1 MNELIEKL
9 KVDQKD
15 AMKRRVALKEK
26 LVKLKEQSLT
36 DQALQDEYEIAR
48 NDVSIITQVLAEL
61 TNKMKSELKDELT
74 EKETAKVLKSMLTKL
89 TDERETV
96 IQANRDTTIIDAQIA
111 YVESVTPESTLLNK
125 DQTREL
131 VQSFVNDGLV
141 FGEIMKAIKMG
152 GTDNLD
158 MALVSKLARELT
170 K

>member
-1 MNELIEKL
+1 
-9 KVDQKD
+9 
-15 AMKRRVALKEK
+15 
-26 LVKLKEQSLT
+26 
-36 DQALQDEYEIAR
+36 
-48 NDVSIITQVLAEL
+48 
-61 TNKMKSELKDELT
+61 
-74 EKETAKVLKSMLTKL
+74 MLTKL

-96 IQANRDTTIIDAQIA
+96 IQANRATTLIDAQIA
-111 YVESVTPESTLLNK
+111 YVESVTPESTLLNE

-158 MALVSKLARELT
+158 MTLVSKLARELT